1 MGNYLGYCK
10 ICGGRVENG
19 TVYCRD
25 CGVLLTV
32 DKITSNPVPVI
43 ADPKPLPFIR
53 KRNIVNY
60 FINEWK

>member
-43 ADPKPLPFIR
+43 ADPKPLP
-53 KRNIVNY
+53 
-60 FINEWK
+60 